1 MSSTLR
7 QRRTG
12 QSNNHAISA
21 SPSAGGLASSEDDV
35 LEMMG
40 HQSITELPV
49 LRQAQPDSEE
59 SASSGIQVVQ
69 EVTRIPTAQ
78 KTKEETK
85 PSATRET
92 TVITATTTTST
103 RLEEIQSTSDDI
115 IAEVPQSTSAVAS
128 TTSISMSSLTAAAR
142 PAMSAVQVHKDEQ
155 RKKKIAVRALS
166 GAGLIAV
173 FTSCVYMGHLWV
185 CGIVA
190 LSEFLLFR
198 ELVKV
203 RYNAY
208 FHTIQDTIPLF
219 RTTQWTWFF
228 VAIFYTYGD
237 FISEV
242 MQSNPDLHYLV
253 TYAQYFNTL
262 AFSLYSAT
270 FVLTI
275 ATMQAG
281 HIKFQLNQLCWTIV
295 VLCLTVGQMKYIM
308 HNIFNGLFWFTFPFL
323 LVVVNDIMA
332 YFSGITCGRKFIHR
346 PFIRFSPNKTWEGFI
361 GGGIFTMIAAW
372 YLSRFLARYPWMTC
386 PVNEFRLVQ
395 GPLTCENHHVFMIAQ
410 SVFPNQI
417 FEVFPKGL
425 VKLIPGIVEICS
437 VKRDATFANMDESI
451 ASMLGT
457 SAPILTRCISGEE
470 SHTFHHFELVLK
482 NVYPIQI
489 HALWLGFFASVV
501 APFGGFL
508 ASAIKRA
515 YGIKDFDSLI
525 PGHGGVTDRLDCQFL
540 MALCTWVHYNTFVR
554 MATISVPKL
563 VYFYNMLTAAE
574 KQQFLEDIVP
584 TAAGK
589 EGRKQLLKRF
599 QEYALSGTD

>member
-1 MSSTLR
+1 MLEETDH
-7 QRRTG
+7 QVDDDKDDVAT
-12 QSNNHAISA
+12 SNNNIDEA
-21 SPSAGGLASSEDDV
+21 P
-35 LEMMG
+35 M
-40 HQSITELPV
+40 HQSVTEIPV
-49 LRQAQPDSEE
+49 VAYD
-59 SASSGIQVVQ
+59 GQVR
-69 EVTRIPTAQ
+69 EVTKIPTAQ
-78 KTKEETK
+78 QTKEEGERRGKAATAPTTTRLLPH
-85 PSATRET
+85 PST
-92 TVITATTTTST
+92 TSFIDTAETATTT
-103 RLEEIQSTSDDI
+103 
-115 IAEVPQSTSAVAS
+115 
-128 TTSISMSSLTAAAR
+128 AAR
-142 PAMSAVQVHKDEQ
+142 KSLSGSQVAKDEQ
-155 RKKKIAVRALS
+155 RSKKIMVRAVS

-173 FTSCVYMGHLWV
+173 FSSCVYLGHVYV
-185 CGIVA
+185 CGVVA

-208 FHTIQDTIPLF
+208 FNTIQDTIPLF
-219 RTTQWTWFF
+219 RTTQWMWFF
-228 VAIFYTYGD
+228 LAIFYTYGD

-242 MQSNPDLHYLV
+242 IQSNPDLHYLV
-253 TYAQYFNTL
+253 PYAQYLNTL
-262 AFSLYSAT
+262 AFTLYSAT

-275 ATMQAG
+275 ATMQTG

-346 PFIRFSPNKTWEGFI
+346 PFISFSPNKTWEGFI

-372 YLSRFLARYPWMTC
+372 YLSRFLAKFQWMTC
-386 PVNEFRLVQ
+386 PVNEFRLLPD
-395 GPLTCENHHVFMIAQ
+395 PLDCEKHHVFMTAQ
-410 SVFPNQI
+410 SVFPHQL

-425 VKLIPGIVEICS
+425 VKMIPGIVEICS
-437 VKRDATFANMDESI
+437 VRDDAVGDGLSV
-451 ASMLGT
+451 LR
-457 SAPILTRCISGEE
+457 PCISGEK
-470 SHTFHHFELVLK
+470 SHVFHHFELVLK

-554 MATISVPKL
+554 MATVSVPKL
-563 VYFYNMLTAAE
+563 VYHYNMLTLAE
-574 KQQFLEDIVP
+574 KQEFLMEIVP
-584 TAAGK
+584 SDSR
-589 EGRKQLLKRF
+589 EGSHLLKKL
-599 QEYALSGTD
+599 QEFALLGGE